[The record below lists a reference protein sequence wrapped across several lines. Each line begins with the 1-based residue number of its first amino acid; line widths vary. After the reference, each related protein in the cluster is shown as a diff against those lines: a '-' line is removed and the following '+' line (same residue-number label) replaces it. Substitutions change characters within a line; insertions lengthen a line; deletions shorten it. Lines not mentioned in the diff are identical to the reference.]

1 MKLSE
6 LKVKESGKIIKIYS
20 NSKMLNRLNNLG
32 LISGAKVK
40 IIRKMAFGGPT
51 VISVKGYF
59 LALREKDLRDIEIE
73 YE

>member
-6 LKVKESGKIIKIYS
+6 LKINESAKITKI
-20 NSKMLNRLNNLG
+20 NTNLKMQKRLNNLG
-32 LISGAKVK
+32 VIKGATVK

-51 VISVKGYF
+51 VIAIKGYF
-59 LALREKDLRDIEIE
+59 LALREKDLRNIEIN